1 GAIAGCNSSANV
13 KKSFYSN
20 LNSLPPVGSGTAVD
34 STCEMVTDD
43 KMLTTSFVDTLNG
56 VTGDTVTW
64 IQSKYGDTCF
74 NEGYPTIEGRFLQN
88 RALTLMNG
96 MTLRGMMHSSLQLTV
111 SEADKDSEEYQAL
124 KQQAG
129 EGATVYNAVTTD
141 ENGNYIPAELWTAGG
156 LTLSVPVNSAGAK
169 LLTVNMNNEIVT
181 IEPDS
186 VENGVAIFTVAAP
199 NTFAVT
205 DAAPQPAEATT
216 QPAEETTPSAS
227 VKPQPST
234 NDATSSTKDSATK
247 DSPGSNGTVKTGESA
262 PVLIVLALMASFC
275 GIMLIRRRIY
285 IGK

>member
-1 GAIAGCNSSANV
+1 
-13 KKSFYSN
+13 
-20 LNSLPPVGSGTAVD
+20 
-34 STCEMVTDD
+34 
-43 KMLTTSFVDTLNG
+43 
-56 VTGDTVTW
+56 
-64 IQSKYGDTCF
+64 
-74 NEGYPTIEGRFLQN
+74 
-88 RALTLMNG
+88 
-96 MTLRGMMHSSLQLTV
+96 MHSSLQLTV

-156 LTLSVPVNSAGAK
+156 LTLSVPVNSADAK
-169 LLTVNMNNEIVT
+169 LLTVNENNEIVT

-186 VENGVAIFTVAAP
+186 VENGIAIFTAAAP

-205 DAAPQPAEATT
+205 DAAPQPTEATT

>member
-1 GAIAGCNSSANV
+1 
-13 KKSFYSN
+13 
-20 LNSLPPVGSGTAVD
+20 
-34 STCEMVTDD
+34 
-43 KMLTTSFVDTLNG
+43 
-56 VTGDTVTW
+56 
-64 IQSKYGDTCF
+64 
-74 NEGYPTIEGRFLQN
+74 
-88 RALTLMNG
+88 MNG

-129 EGATVYNAVTTD
+129 GATVYNAVTTD
-141 ENGNYIPAELWTAGG
+141 ENGSYIPAELWTAGG

-216 QPAEETTPSAS
+216 QPAEETTPSATAA
-227 VKPQPST
+227 PQPST
-234 NDATSSTKDSATK
+234 TDAASSTKDSTAK
-247 DSPGSNGTVKTGESA
+247 DSSGSNGTVKTGESA

-275 GIMLIRRRIY
+275 SIMLIRRRRY